1 MDYSQLSDFE
11 INKLVANATGTQVEE
26 TYQFVNGG
34 EDIADHMSG
43 IVLMRKITSNRKHW
57 KLYDPC
63 NNASDAWP
71 IIQDNFI
78 SIIFDEDGNEPPQN
92 AWCKTITKTGES
104 HYGSEKEPLKTAMI
118 AFLMKAN
125 KCTFCDGNGF
135 IQIDHGENI
144 GIEHKACPQCEGK
157 CYVHP

>member
-63 NNASDAWP
+63 NSPADAWP
-71 IIQDNFI
+71 IITGNKINIEWHEWKGGEFKPYALNNETMKSCYDDNPFR
-78 SIIFDEDGNEPPQN
+78 
-92 AWCKTITKTGES
+92 AV
-104 HYGSEKEPLKTAMI
+104 MI
-118 AFLMKAN
+118 VFLMMKDA
-125 KCTFCDGNGF
+125 K
-135 IQIDHGENI
+135 H
-144 GIEHKACPQCEGK
+144 A
-157 CYVHP
+157 

>member
-11 INKLVANATGTQVEE
+11 INKAVAEIVINGDWFLEPSDENPSWFFNLGVEGKN
-26 TYQFVNGG
+26 TV
-34 EDIADHMSG
+34 
-43 IVLMRKITSNRKHW
+43 
-57 KLYDPC
+57 KLPDYC

-78 SIIFDEDGNEPPQN
+78 SIIFDEDGNEPTQN
-92 AWCKTITKTGES
+92 AWCKAITKTGES

-118 AFLMKAN
+118 AFLMKVN